1 MANILIVEDR
11 IDLANL
17 VRSFLEF
24 EDHEV
29 EAMHSGGNA
38 IERITSG
45 DYHLVI
51 LDWDLPEVPGIDVL
65 KGIRANGIST
75 PVLMLTGKN
84 TIENKEE
91 GFDEGADDY
100 LTKPF
105 DMKELAMRVK
115 ALLRRSA
122 PKVSDRKPVE
132 VITLIPERLRAIKH
146 GKPIALTQKEFDLLA
161 FLLKETK
168 PQSPVELLK
177 RLWSDDPAA
186 NFETLR
192 TTVKRLRKKL
202 GNDTPQLKDENF
214 SGLYEEKPIAASAT
228 AENGERSFPSIDEED
243 DTIDPYLGTILDDKY
258 ELLELIGGGGTGVV
272 YKANHCILNSTVAVK
287 VLFPH
292 MTSKQLMVRRFQQ
305 EAKTTAMLSH
315 PNILKVSD
323 FGNGEHGQPFLVM
336 EYLEGESLADLLDE
350 NDQLS
355 PALAA
360 SIVFQAGTGLLH
372 AHEKGV
378 VHRDIKPSNLMIIG
392 NIYEKF
398 TVKIVDFGL
407 ARANQLDEEWAKITV
422 TGDVFGSP
430 MYMSPEQCRGEKVD
444 QRADIYSL
452 GCVFFE
458 AMLGEPPFVGRDPVD
473 TILKQVS
480 PAPPSFKISCENEKL
495 VDQLEMVLMRSLAK
509 NKDQRYQTMAEF
521 LADLNQFRELLKVQR
536 AQIKITPAGN

>member
-11 IDLANL
+11 FDLANL

-214 SGLYEEKPIAASAT
+214 FGLYEEKPIAASAT

-272 YKANHCILNSTVAVK
+272 YKANHCMLNSTVAVK

-305 EAKTTAMLSH
+305 EAKATAMLSH

-350 NDQLS
+350 NEQLS

-458 AMLGEPPFVGRDPVD
+458 AMLGEPPFVGKDPVD

-480 PAPPSFKISCENEKL
+480 PAPPSFKITCENEKL
-495 VDQLEMVLMRSLAK
+495 ADQLEMVLMRSLAK